1 MSELKENE
9 EKRSRKEEREKQ
21 QQQRLATPSSF
32 YPVDKSVDNNRRANL
47 LHHAWE
53 RGITR
58 NDLHAAAE
66 KIGMSAAE
74 VGDWLEYMDDNGWTL
89 RDGVRVNGCNFRRP
103 LRMWHKVQEQIDKRH
118 SRREQNRREH
128 RRKQAEAER
137 LRLLQKESA
146 KPSSWQLC
154 NERCAFA
161 KGCVGC
167 GAEKPYTIPPQLR
180 SHRIAPEDC
189 KGYLPRT
196 TNHEPRTTNNGGAE

>member
-9 EKRSRKEEREKQ
+9 EKRSRKEERENQ

-32 YPVDKSVDNNRRANL
+32 CHVDKSVDNRRANL
-47 LHHAWE
+47 LHQAWE
-53 RGITR
+53 RGILVS
-58 NDLHAAAE
+58 DLHAAAE
-66 KIGMSAAE
+66 RIGMSAAE

-89 RDGVRVNGCNFRRP
+89 RDGVRVNGRNFRRP

-137 LRLLQKESA
+137 LRLLQKEAA

-167 GAEKPYTIPPQLR
+167 AAEKPYQIPPQLR
-180 SHRIAPEDC
+180 EHPIAPEDC
-189 KGYLPRT
+189 KGY
-196 TNHEPRTTNNGGAE
+196 EPKEGGAE